1 MDLSNAVNRMDLANC
16 MEHPCSNIR
25 IDIPKYTQQ
34 IIYMDHMLRHKIS
47 LNKLQRIYIIQNNF
61 SNYNDV
67 KLEMNKE
74 EFKKFL
80 IG

>member
-1 MDLSNAVNRMDLANC
+1 
-16 MEHPCSNIR
+16 
-25 IDIPKYTQQ
+25 
-34 IIYMDHMLRHKIS
+34 MDHMLRHKIS

>member
-1 MDLSNAVNRMDLANC
+1 
-16 MEHPCSNIR
+16 
-25 IDIPKYTQQ
+25 
-34 IIYMDHMLRHKIS
+34 MDHMLRYKIS
-47 LNKLQRIYIIQNNF
+47 LSKLQRIYIIQNNF

-74 EFKKFL
+74 ELKKFL

>member
-1 MDLSNAVNRMDLANC
+1 
-16 MEHPCSNIR
+16 
-25 IDIPKYTQQ
+25 
-34 IIYMDHMLRHKIS
+34 MLRYKIS
-47 LNKLQRIYIIQNNF
+47 LSKLQRIYIIQNNF

-74 EFKKFL
+74 ELKKFL

>member
-1 MDLSNAVNRMDLANC
+1 
-16 MEHPCSNIR
+16 
-25 IDIPKYTQQ
+25 
-34 IIYMDHMLRHKIS
+34 MLRHKIS

-61 SNYNDV
+61 SNYNGV

>member
-1 MDLSNAVNRMDLANC
+1 
-16 MEHPCSNIR
+16 
-25 IDIPKYTQQ
+25 
-34 IIYMDHMLRHKIS
+34 MDHMLRHKIS

-61 SNYNDV
+61 SNYNGV